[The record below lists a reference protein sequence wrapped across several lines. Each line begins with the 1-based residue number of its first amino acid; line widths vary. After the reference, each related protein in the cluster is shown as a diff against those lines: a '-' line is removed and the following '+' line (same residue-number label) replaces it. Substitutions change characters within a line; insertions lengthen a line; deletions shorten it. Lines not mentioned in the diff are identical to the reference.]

1 MKKLI
6 VYYSM
11 EGNTRYVAERI
22 AEKISADLLRLVPK
36 KAYIDKGFA
45 KFIWGGK
52 SAVMAEKP
60 KLQPY
65 SVDFSLYDGIIIGF
79 PVWASTITPPIR
91 TFVCDNIKI
100 LKEKKISVFAC
111 QAGNGAEKAMLKL
124 RNLLEIE
131 DFNATAVFIDPKAR
145 PSEKNNA
152 ILDEFCNKINGIFE
166 SDFARIEYIKKDN
179 TVFHTWKK
187 EAHYDNYRT
196 PVTASLELL
205 REHKNS
211 IFIVDA
217 RNGFEDTKEDVEW
230 GFNYFLPE
238 MKKTGCKVWGFILP
252 KISHIEGE
260 IDLWTTEIEKNFRVI
275 RATSYEEVLK
285 LASPG
290 SKI

>member
-1 MKKLI
+1 M
-6 VYYSM
+6 
-11 EGNTRYVAERI
+11 
-22 AEKISADLLRLVPK
+22 
-36 KAYIDKGFA
+36 
-45 KFIWGGK
+45 
-52 SAVMAEKP
+52 
-60 KLQPY
+60 
-65 SVDFSLYDGIIIGF
+65 
-79 PVWASTITPPIR
+79 
-91 TFVCDNIKI
+91 
-100 LKEKKISVFAC
+100 
-111 QAGNGAEKAMLKL
+111 
-124 RNLLEIE
+124 
-131 DFNATAVFIDPKAR
+131 
-145 PSEKNNA
+145 
-152 ILDEFCNKINGIFE
+152 GIFE